1 MKEDDYQMRIHD
13 KALHR
18 AVNLSEQ
25 KLPPMSAD
33 LNERLMQRWGQQK
46 EATAHHRWLWT
57 AVASV
62 AIVVVCGLTW
72 LLKTSS
78 RTDAQREMNNYVA
91 ELVQKFGATCQSLDG
106 SSSGATVY
114 VFREDEQGEVMNY
127 LKRVAMW
134 IDPNDP
140 KAKYV
145 SSSNQMTLEL
155 KSETGDD
162 EVWLADR
169 IEGRVFLYH
178 THVEDENYS
187 AFACYTSFLNQ
198 NMQMAYR

>member
-1 MKEDDYQMRIHD
+1 MKEDDNLMRIHD
-13 KALHR
+13 KALRR

-25 KLPPMSAD
+25 KLPPVPAD
-33 LNERLMQRWGQQK
+33 LNERLMQHWEQQK
-46 EATAHHRWLWT
+46 KVTSHRHWLWT
-57 AVASV
+57 AVACV
-62 AIVVVCGLTW
+62 AIVAACGLTW
-72 LLKTSS
+72 FLKTSS
-78 RTDAQREMNNYVA
+78 RTDAQHEMNNYVA
-91 ELVQKFGATCQSLDG
+91 ELVQKFGATRQSLDG
-106 SSSGATVY
+106 SSFGATVY
-114 VFREDEQGEVMNY
+114 VFREDEQGDVMNY

-178 THVEDENYS
+178 ARVEDENYS

-198 NMQMAYR
+198 NVQMAYR